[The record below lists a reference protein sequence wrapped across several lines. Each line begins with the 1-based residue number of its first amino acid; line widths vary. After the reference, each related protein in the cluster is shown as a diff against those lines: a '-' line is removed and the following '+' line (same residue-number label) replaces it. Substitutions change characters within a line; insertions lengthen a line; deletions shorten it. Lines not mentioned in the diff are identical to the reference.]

1 MRIVFLGTGA
11 GMPSRRRNVSAIAL
25 DLTEENEGIWLFDCG
40 EGTQHQLLKSPL
52 KMGKINRLFI
62 THLHG
67 DHIYG
72 IPGLLTSRG
81 YQGGESPLVVYG
93 PPGIKSYIS
102 AVLNISDARLPYD
115 CEIVEIGEEGA
126 LFAEGEYKVSV
137 HKLEHR
143 IDSYGFRIEEKDRIG
158 SLDADK
164 LRKLGVPPGPL
175 YGCLKKGQSVRLDD
189 GTVIN
194 GQDFIGPGQRGRTI
208 AILGDTRYCAAAKK
222 LAARADLLVHEATF
236 SGELEDLAHKYY
248 HATSRQAAEIARDS
262 GVRTLVLTHISQ
274 RYQDDAEQ
282 LEAEAREIYRRTYL
296 AEDLWSIEIPRLS
309 HSGEEV

>member
-1 MRIVFLGTGA
+1 MRVVFLGTGA
-11 GMPSRRRNVSAIAL
+11 GMPSRRRNVSSVAL

-52 KMGKINRLFI
+52 KTGKINRLFV

-81 YQGGESPLVVYG
+81 YVGGTTPLVVYG
-93 PPGIKSYIS
+93 PKGIKPFITS
-102 AVLNISDARLPYD
+102 VLDISDARLAYD
-115 CEIVEIGEEGA
+115 CEIIEIEEGM
-126 LFAEGEYKVSV
+126 LFSEGDYTVSV
-137 HKLEHR
+137 KKLEHR

-164 LRKLGVPPGPL
+164 LRQLGVPPGPL
-175 YGCLKKGQSVRLDD
+175 YGRLKLGHPVELPD
-189 GTVIN
+189 GTVLH
-194 GQDFIGPGQRGRTI
+194 GRDFIGPGCQGRNL
-208 AILGDTRYCAAAKK
+208 AILGDTRYCRAAIE
-222 LAARADLLVHEATF
+222 LAEGVDLLVHEATF
-236 SGELEDLAHKYY
+236 SGELADLAYQYY
-248 HATSRQAAEIARDS
+248 HATSRQAAQIAKEA

-282 LEAEAREIYRRTYL
+282 LQTEAREIFRRTYL
-296 AEDLWSIEIPRLS
+296 AEDLWSIEIPWS
-309 HSGEEV
+309 AKAETEE